1 MGSSLKDLN
10 PASVFRGRQDYS
22 SRILT
27 CCPHS
32 LAICNA
38 ESLESRV
45 TDAQLPSEQAHLSGR
60 TGELRIGESLHAAP
74 VRCSAWFGSFVCR
87 RRLGDRRTTSR
98 LGMRPSEPRLGDREP
113 PRPPA
118 LLLPNVHRDDPSPA
132 GDTRSR

>member
-45 TDAQLPSEQAHLSGR
+45 TDAELPSEQAHLSGR

-74 VRCSAWFGSFVCR
+74 VRCSAWFGSFVSR

-98 LGMRPSEPRLGDREP
+98 LGMRTSEPRLGDREHHRAP
-113 PRPPA
+113 E
-118 LLLPNVHRDDPSPA
+118 LLLTNMLRGVPSSFGQP
-132 GDTRSR
+132 